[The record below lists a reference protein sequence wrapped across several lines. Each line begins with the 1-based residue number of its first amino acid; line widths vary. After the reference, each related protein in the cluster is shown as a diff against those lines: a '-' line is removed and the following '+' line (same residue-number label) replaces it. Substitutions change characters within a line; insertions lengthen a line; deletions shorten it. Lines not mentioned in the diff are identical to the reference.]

1 MKLITQNIIE
11 RWLSEDI
18 RRPIWYPLSDF
29 IAKKKKNKKKQET
42 SKRSS

>member
-29 IAKKKKNKKKQET
+29 IATKKNKKKQET